1 MELFLFIL
9 GAMLGIAAFG
19 FIVCQIKNEVVRYV
33 TLGLGCSIGFFGFLI
48 LLLSMV

>member
-19 FIVCQIKNEVVRYV
+19 FIVCQIKNDVMRYV
-33 TLGLGCSIGFFGFLI
+33 ILGLGCTIGFFGFLI
-48 LLLSMV
+48 TLISMA

>member
-19 FIVCQIKNEVVRYV
+19 FIVCQIKNDVVRYV
-33 TLGLGCSIGFFGFLI
+33 TLGLGCTIGFFGFLI
-48 LLLSMV
+48 TLLSMA

>member
-19 FIVCQIKNEVVRYV
+19 FIVCQIKNDIVRYV
-33 TLGLGCSIGFFGFLI
+33 TLGLGCTIGFFGFLI
-48 LLLSMV
+48 TLISMT